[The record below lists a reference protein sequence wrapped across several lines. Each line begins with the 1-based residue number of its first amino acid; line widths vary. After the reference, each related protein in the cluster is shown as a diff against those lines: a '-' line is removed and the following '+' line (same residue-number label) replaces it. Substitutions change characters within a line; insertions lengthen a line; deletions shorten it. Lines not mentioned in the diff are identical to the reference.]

1 MLAFLLL
8 QVCKIVTTDLSV
20 KPDQLI
26 TNLNMVEMFRGQL
39 IN

>member
-26 TNLNMVEMFRGQL
+26 PNLNMVEMFRGQL